1 MGKKKK
7 YVLKATMRDADD
19 SIKITIVQHFSF
31 CFRLQNKK
39 KQLFISQQYIIIYY
53 ISLRAI

>member
-1 MGKKKK
+1 MGKKK

-19 SIKITIVQHFSF
+19 SIKITIMQHFSF

-39 KQLFISQQYIIIYY
+39 NNYSFLNNILLFII
-53 ISLRAI
+53 